1 MLFAVSKFFGS
12 IYLDYNRA
20 RAHTKPRLS
29 PFPQPSRTT
38 SVGFLSSRRARKTGA
53 RNFPSRVHSANLI
66 WATNFGFTQSIF
78 FIMEGVIPCTHCP
91 FCFEGRSTNGQA
103 YRASCWSFLYN
114 IDNDFVVNPV
124 PTFPAKTS
132 LFLS

>member
-12 IYLDYNRA
+12 IYLDYNRE

-38 SVGFLSSRRARKTGA
+38 SVGFLSSRKARKTGA

-66 WATNFGFTQSIF
+66 SQTNTGLTQCILRISD
-78 FIMEGVIPCTHCP
+78 GVIPWTHWP
-91 FCFEGRSTNGQA
+91 FCFDGRSTNGQSA
-103 YRASCWSFLYN
+103 RSSSRNFLCKTAN
-114 IDNDFVVNPV
+114 NFVVNPV
-124 PTFPAKTS
+124 PTLPAKTS
-132 LFLS
+132 FLFS